1 MTPLQRA
8 ALREGQGD
16 NLATPA
22 AAATSAQGPGTAHL
36 GGGLEISTW
45 NLHVRGASLAISG
58 KYAAADISPAV
69 QPEVTQGTMKMN
81 LENAGV
87 MMEGKP
93 VSPKPRAF
101 ARTEVAG
108 LDDLPRGLH
117 GGVVGHPEVVGERRG
132 VFRERRG
139 VDPSPSGFHSTHP
152 PSLTAERLEREG
164 ERWLKSLPVTVRPV
178 ITAKR
183 HPHIV
188 NKLAKVWDRPAALS
202 SYMDDLLISHR
213 PGRRGFAME
222 VLEELMDLQRA
233 LQDRRRV

>member
-1 MTPLQRA
+1 M
-8 ALREGQGD
+8 D
-16 NLATPA
+16 
-22 AAATSAQGPGTAHL
+22 
-36 GGGLEISTW
+36 
-45 NLHVRGASLAISG
+45 
-58 KYAAADISPAV
+58 
-69 QPEVTQGTMKMN
+69 
-81 LENAGV
+81 
-87 MMEGKP
+87 GKP
-93 VSPKPRAF
+93 VSPKQRAF

-117 GGVVGHPEVVGERRG
+117 GGGVGHPEVENERRG
-132 VFRERRG
+132 AFKERRG
-139 VDPSPSGFHSTHP
+139 VDPSPSGFHGTQP
-152 PSLTAERLEREG
+152 PSLTAERLERDG

-188 NKLAKVWDRPAALS
+188 NKLAKVWDRPTALTA
-202 SYMDDLLISHR
+202 YMDDLLISQR